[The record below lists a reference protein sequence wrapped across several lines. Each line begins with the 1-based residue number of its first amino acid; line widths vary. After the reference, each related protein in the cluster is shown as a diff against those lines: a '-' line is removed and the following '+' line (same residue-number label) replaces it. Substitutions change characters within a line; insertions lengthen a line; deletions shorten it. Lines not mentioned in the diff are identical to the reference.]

1 METDMTSTY
10 TVCEVGSQIRAKSQV
25 GRSLR
30 QTATLLA
37 RAVRAYGI
45 WPDIRILERQ
55 GRTRVPSPTPPAPAT
70 GFAGLAARVANAI
83 AHELQVRRDT
93 RKLMLMSDDM
103 LKDIGVK
110 RAEIA
115 RMVRYGRDGC

>member
-10 TVCEVGSQIRAKSQV
+10 TTCEVGSQIRATSQV

-30 QTATLLA
+30 QTATVLA
-37 RAVRAYGI
+37 RAVRAY
-45 WPDIRILERQ
+45 DVRILERQ
-55 GRTRVPSPTPPAPAT
+55 ARTRVPSPTPPAPAT

-93 RKLMLMSDDM
+93 RKLMLMNDDM